1 MTNTNNMRNIK
12 IITNNKPRQL
22 IYGYELTDKQ
32 KQNFDYIEDFDSH
45 DFVKYKNNIYDLSDF
60 MRIETIDSLKEWH
73 GYNSDSFYSG
83 TLVKYIDSDT
93 VIMGR
98 YYS

>member
-1 MTNTNNMRNIK
+1 MNSNK

-32 KQNFDYIEDFDSH
+32 KEDFDYIEDIDSRE
-45 DFVKYKNNIYDLSDF
+45 FVKYKNNIYVLSDF
-60 MRIETIDSLKEWH
+60 MRIKNNDSLKDWH
-73 GYNSDSFYSG
+73 GYSSDSFFSG

-93 VIMGR
+93 VIMGW

>member
-1 MTNTNNMRNIK
+1 MRNIK

-32 KQNFDYIEDFDSH
+32 KQDFDYIEDFDSH
-45 DFVKYKNNIYDLSDF
+45 NFVKYKNIIYDLSDF
-60 MRIETIDSLKEWH
+60 MRVETIDSLKGWH
-73 GYNSDSFYSG
+73 GYSSDSYFSG
-83 TLVKYIDSDT
+83 TLVKYIDNDS
-93 VIMGR
+93 VIMGW

>member
-1 MTNTNNMRNIK
+1 MTNIK
-12 IITNNKPRQL
+12 IMTNNKPRQL

-32 KQNFDYIEDFDSH
+32 KQDFEYIEDIDSH
-45 DFVKYKNNIYDLSDF
+45 DFVKYKNNIYDLSEF
-60 MRIETIDSLKEWH
+60 MRIENNSSLNDWH
-73 GYNSDSFYSG
+73 GYSSDSYFSG
-83 TLVKYIDSDT
+83 TLVKYIDSDS

>member
-1 MTNTNNMRNIK
+1 MK
-12 IITNNKPRQL
+12 VITNNVPRQL

-32 KQNFDYIEDFDSH
+32 KQDFDYIDDIDSH
-45 DFVKYKNNIYDLSDF
+45 NFVKYKDMVFDVSEF
-60 MRIETIDSLKEWH
+60 MITDIDGWDGISGQSYFN
-73 GYNSDSFYSG
+73 GY
-83 TLVKYIDSDT
+83 LIKMIDSDT

>member
-1 MTNTNNMRNIK
+1 MTNIKTMTNIK

-22 IYGYELTDKQ
+22 IYGYELSDKQ
-32 KQNFDYIEDFDSH
+32 KQDFDYIEDIDSH
-45 DFVKYKNNIYDLSDF
+45 DFVKYKNNIYDLSEF
-60 MRIETIDSLKEWH
+60 MRIENNESLKDWE
-73 GYNSDSFYSG
+73 GYSSDSFFSG

-93 VIMGR
+93 VIMGW

>member
-1 MTNTNNMRNIK
+1 MMGNIN

-32 KQNFDYIEDFDSH
+32 KQDFDYIDDIDSH
-45 DFVKYKNNIYDLSDF
+45 DFVKYKNNIYDLSEF
-60 MRIETIDSLKEWH
+60 MRVENNDSLKDWH
-73 GYNSDSFYSG
+73 GYSSDSFFSG
-83 TLVKYIDSDT
+83 TLVKYLDSDT
-93 VIMGR
+93 VIMGW